1 MKYFIA
7 IIIASFIFTSDASAK
22 ACSLD
27 GMQISDPKAL
37 KGLTQCAAGSA
48 LALTVIHNL
57 KKAADNSGTPPSQH
71 QDSPYSIVRTARDG
85 ACLQSFSNGMYESLT
100 GINDARGKIVRDKGP
115 KEFLLSVWAFQ
126 KDRVKDKT
134 WRGDFIPELA
144 GKGFKK
150 VATATAGQDSLGAA
164 VAGDLTDPVKVFT
177 KIALAKQGDNT
188 DKDVNALAGKIAC
201 GDTVN
206 KIVEDLTPDKTS
218 ALSAIMRA
226 TKPINGVKSK
236 GDDMLLYVDM
246 ATLLAMNGGELG
258 KQIIDDTLAPA
269 LGSTKKWTL
278 TQKAKAARLG
288 LKLKRFVKKMEQQ
301 SVAAAEDAG
310 NVVGDTKDGIVKR
323 IDTGKEVVAQTQA
336 ELDQKLEEANQ
347 QYNEMTTMI
356 NDIIAEGQDRMAPPE
371 LRDYTSQLQLHW
383 ARFRHDRE
391 KQVFLLRERTKR
403 MLCLAPDAT
412 LTETQLEEK
421 TQICDSDDNTEEK
434 PKLIDKA
441 KSKIKSLWGKI
452 KDRGQ
457 P

>member
-1 MKYFIA
+1 M
-7 IIIASFIFTSDASAK
+7 
-22 ACSLD
+22 
-27 GMQISDPKAL
+27 
-37 KGLTQCAAGSA
+37 
-48 LALTVIHNL
+48 TVVH
-57 KKAADNSGTPPSQH
+57 
-71 QDSPYSIVRTARDG
+71 V
-85 ACLQSFSNGMYESLT
+85 
-100 GINDARGKIVRDKGP
+100 
-115 KEFLLSVWAFQ
+115 
-126 KDRVKDKT
+126 
-134 WRGDFIPELA
+134 
-144 GKGFKK
+144 
-150 VATATAGQDSLGAA
+150 AGQLHVVLEVDLLPYQAAWFSA

-188 DKDVNALAGKIAC
+188 DKDVNALADKIAC

-269 LGSTKKWTL
+269 LGNTKKWTL

-310 NVVGDTKDGIVKR
+310 NAVGETKDGIVKR

-356 NDIIAEGQDRMAPPE
+356 NDIIAEEGVMEGEATDMAAEGIVE
-371 LRDYTSQLQLHW
+371 LVREFLDSVGY
-383 ARFRHDRE
+383 RH
-391 KQVFLLRERTKR
+391 
-403 MLCLAPDAT
+403 
-412 LTETQLEEK
+412 
-421 TQICDSDDNTEEK
+421 
-434 PKLIDKA
+434 LIDKY
-441 KSKIKSLWGKI
+441 
-452 KDRGQ
+452 
-457 P
+457 

>member
-1 MKYFIA
+1 MR
-7 IIIASFIFTSDASAK
+7 DQ
-22 ACSLD
+22 
-27 GMQISDPKAL
+27 GPKAF
-37 KGLTQCAAGSA
+37 LT
-48 LALTVIHNL
+48 
-57 KKAADNSGTPPSQH
+57 
-71 QDSPYSIVRTARDG
+71 
-85 ACLQSFSNGMYESLT
+85 
-100 GINDARGKIVRDKGP
+100 
-115 KEFLLSVWAFQ
+115 SVWAFQ

-269 LGSTKKWTL
+269 LGNTKKWTL
-278 TQKAKAARLG
+278 TQKAKAARSPNG
-288 LKLKRFVKKMEQQ
+288 
-301 SVAAAEDAG
+301 
-310 NVVGDTKDGIVKR
+310 
-323 IDTGKEVVAQTQA
+323 
-336 ELDQKLEEANQ
+336 
-347 QYNEMTTMI
+347 
-356 NDIIAEGQDRMAPPE
+356 
-371 LRDYTSQLQLHW
+371 
-383 ARFRHDRE
+383 RH
-391 KQVFLLRERTKR
+391 
-403 MLCLAPDAT
+403 
-412 LTETQLEEK
+412 
-421 TQICDSDDNTEEK
+421 
-434 PKLIDKA
+434 
-441 KSKIKSLWGKI
+441 
-452 KDRGQ
+452 
-457 P
+457 